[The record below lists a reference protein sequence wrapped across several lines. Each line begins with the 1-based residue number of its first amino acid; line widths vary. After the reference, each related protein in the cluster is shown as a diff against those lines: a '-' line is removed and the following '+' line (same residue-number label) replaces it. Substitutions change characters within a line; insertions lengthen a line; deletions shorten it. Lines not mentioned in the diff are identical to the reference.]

1 MLAVAA
7 AAHGLDHTKILLI
20 LAAIA
25 LAMFWKAAIK
35 LGLALL
41 VVGFVVVLV
50 KGDTTL
56 IHGLRALIP

>member
-7 AAHGLDHTKILLI
+7 AAHGLDHTQILLI

-25 LAMFWKAAIK
+25 LAMFWKVAIK
-35 LGLALL
+35 LGLALI

-50 KGDTTL
+50 KGDAIL
-56 IHGLRALIP
+56 IHGLHALIP

>member
-7 AAHGLDHTKILLI
+7 AAHGQDHTQILLI

-35 LGLALL
+35 LGLALI

-50 KGDTTL
+50 KGDATL

>member
-1 MLAVAA
+1 MLAVAT
-7 AAHGLDHTKILLI
+7 AAHGLDHTQILLI

-35 LGLALL
+35 LGLALI

-50 KGDTTL
+50 KGDAIL
-56 IHGLRALIP
+56 IHGLHALIP

>member
-1 MLAVAA
+1 MLAVAV
-7 AAHGLDHTKILLI
+7 AAHGLDHTKTLLI

-35 LGLALL
+35 LGLALI

-50 KGDTTL
+50 KGDATL